1 MVVPIDQNKTII
13 TRDRAMICL
22 RVTHERG
29 SQEKIWSKWAPGQRC
44 SGEASLASWR
54 RRQEALV
61 SQGAGEA
68 YRGLTVHGMK
78 SQSYSN

>member
-13 TRDRAMICL
+13 TRDRVMICL

-29 SQEKIWSKWAPGQRC
+29 GQEKICSKWAPGQRC
-44 SGEASLASWR
+44 SGEPSLASWR

-61 SQGAGEA
+61 SRGGGEA
-68 YRGLTVHGMK
+68 YRALTVDGMK